1 MLLCW
6 GGWFRKVCMLPVI
19 GTGACATRGT
29 TFVLSLADVVVRK
42 QGPLWATGCTVITA
56 CLAGSFLDW

>member
-1 MLLCW
+1 
-6 GGWFRKVCMLPVI
+6 MLPVI

-42 QGPLWATGCTVITA
+42 QGQLWVTGCTVTAA
-56 CLAGSFLDW
+56 CLAGSFLNW